1 MMDAYG
7 TECFAYTLIWM
18 RLNIGKKTNMDMIY
32 ERKDMQF
39 EENVW
44 NNGKFAS
51 ITGKMQKKKN
61 KNTTT
66 APNQWCIEH
75 LFEVF

>member
-1 MMDAYG
+1 MMDAYR
-7 TECFAYTLIWM
+7 TECFAYTSIWI
-18 RLNIGKKTNMDMIY
+18 RLNIGKKTNTDMIY

-44 NNGKFAS
+44 KNGKFAS
-51 ITGKMQKKKN
+51 ITVEMKKKKN
-61 KNTTT
+61 KTT
-66 APNQWCIEH
+66 APIQWCIEH